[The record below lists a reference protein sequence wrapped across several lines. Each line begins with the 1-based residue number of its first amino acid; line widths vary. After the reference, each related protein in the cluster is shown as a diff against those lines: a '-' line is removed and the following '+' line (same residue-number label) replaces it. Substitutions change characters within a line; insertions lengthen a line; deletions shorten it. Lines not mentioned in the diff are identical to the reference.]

1 MIARRKFLL
10 GASATLLSAP
20 AIVRV
25 ASLMQVRGIT
35 FPIERHYYGFVER
48 LYVHSFLPEITRLQN
63 AGLSALG
70 IAADFNSRGITIRMN
85 GDREWDAQHVMF
97 VIRKNDSIRR
107 EDAIHRAER
116 MLAVRNLRLLRS
128 FRASP
133 R

>member
-1 MIARRKFLL
+1 
-10 GASATLLSAP
+10 
-20 AIVRV
+20 
-25 ASLMQVRGIT
+25 VRGIT